1 VKQNTRG
8 IPCAPQT
15 PPQNSVQK
23 PCRLSTTPIIIFVLL
38 PHGFS
43 MTFDSRKLIVAAFW
57 VLCSLIAA
65 DGPSSEH
72 GLGFLQRVRNN
83 SAYPI
88 DFSQEKT
95 ILDYLPDGTVIRI
108 KSLRKEYGTQGRYY
122 AVRKL
127 VGAYRLEADTFD
139 PNDRATHF
147 VVKRFVSRDFSEYM
161 GLYSDFAEGQFMK
174 TDDSRAVTFSMNDI
188 MDDKAAQG
196 HWSVVDISGDERAKL
211 DDKKFMDPVFAA
223 NIFNACYLKSR
234 VSGFM
239 QSRGKPQNY
248 PGLENTPINKYA
260 NPILNGTE
268 SSTALSAD
276 KSLPSSGVS
285 TSPTAP
291 GATAPTGTT
300 PSGAAAQKVSSV
312 TATGTSTQISADKST
327 FAHFIDSSSAVI
339 IKQNGSVAQQKNDGS
354 WDSLTQ
360 GLSGA
365 AFISL
370 APGDDGTLW
379 GCDVNNNVW
388 EFNNS
393 TSTWSKVALA
403 PSTSSVAKISMGN
416 SSNIWALSGD
426 GALFQRIK
434 EGDSTSW
441 KIPDQAIG
449 TGAIRDFCVAPD
461 GTILV
466 LGGDNKMYRGLKSGT
481 SYSFNIFCTP
491 ADLVGAPAVS
501 VAVGSKSFAAFSTPN
516 NEVYILV
523 TGKPGN
529 TKDSW
534 KKLTLGDQKTPIKL
548 RSFSAFKNN
557 SIVGTVSNSGSPD
570 DYSVVLVSDISTT

>member
-1 VKQNTRG
+1 
-8 IPCAPQT
+8 
-15 PPQNSVQK
+15 
-23 PCRLSTTPIIIFVLL
+23 
-38 PHGFS
+38 

-57 VLCSLIAA
+57 VICSLIAA
-65 DGPSSEH
+65 DGPSSDH

-122 AVRKL
+122 AARKL

-139 PNDRATHF
+139 PNDPATQF
-147 VVKRFVSRDFSEYM
+147 VVKRFVSRDFTEYM

-239 QSRGKPQNY
+239 QARGKPQNY
-248 PGLENTPINKYA
+248 PGLVNAPVNKYA

-268 SSTALSAD
+268 SSTAATAD
-276 KSLPSSGVS
+276 KNPPPGSGVS
-285 TSPTAP
+285 STPAA
-291 GATAPTGTT
+291 GALAQATTT
-300 PSGAAAQKVSSV
+300 PSGAAVAPKVVSV
-312 TATGTSTQISADKST
+312 TAIGTSTQISADKST
-327 FAHFIDSSSAVI
+327 FAHFVDSSTAVI
-339 IKQNGSVAQQKNDGS
+339 IRQNGSVAQQKSDGS
-354 WDSLTQ
+354 WDALTQ
-360 GLSGA
+360 GLNGA

-379 GCDVNNNVW
+379 GCDINNNVW
-388 EFNNS
+388 EFNTS
-393 TSTWSKVALA
+393 TATWSKVALA

-416 SSNIWALSGD
+416 ASNIWALSGD
-426 GALFQRIK
+426 GVLFQRIK
-434 EGDSTSW
+434 DGDSTSW

-466 LGGDNKMYRGLKSGT
+466 LGGDNKMYRGLKTGT
-481 SYSFNIFCTP
+481 GYSFNIFCTP
-491 ADLVGAPAVS
+491 ADIASSPAVS

-557 SIVGTVSNSGSPD
+557 SLVGTVANSGSSD
-570 DYSVVLVSDISTT
+570 DYSVVLVSDIATT